1 MAENW
6 IKYDVRIGIYLKTGV
21 ITKDEF
27 TLLSYMLN
35 QCDRNSGII
44 FTNSRLLSIELD
56 AGRKWVSN
64 LLSSLKKKG
73 HIQNP
78 AGKQFNLRQKR
89 GNTKPYAILLCDALP
104 VGEKDRGQT
113 EARQR
118 PDRGQT
124 DGPDRTIEQ
133 DAITA
138 AESLSLG
145 ESGNFLAKTET
156 DLDIKIQ
163 QPVVVDNSSSETEI
177 DKLTNILQNINPV
190 SDNTNR
196 EKITNLLKEY
206 SAEYVL
212 EKLEMLKVAPNV
224 DSPTGWLIQAC
235 RTNYQP
241 SKGAVEAKRLE
252 EQRKANIEI
261 AATERAERQ
270 IRDDAIQAEREEMET
285 FKAAM
290 APTERNEL
298 HQQALSQLGV
308 MDNGM
313 PMPDRA
319 IIEREN
325 AIIKANNPNVLS

>member
-6 IKYDVRIGIYLKTGV
+6 IKYDVQIGIYLKTGV

-35 QCDRNSGII
+35 QCNKNSGII
-44 FTNSRLLSIELD
+44 VTNSRLLSIELD
-56 AGRKWVSN
+56 ADRKWVSN

-78 AGKQFNLRQKR
+78 ASKQLDLRQKR
-89 GNTKPYAILLCDALP
+89 GNTKPYGILLCDALP
-104 VGEKDRGQT
+104 LSEKDRTKT

-118 PDRGQT
+118 LDRGQT
-124 DGPDRTIEQ
+124 DRPDRTIEQ

-138 AESLSLG
+138 AESLSLV

-156 DLDIKIQ
+156 DLDIEIQ
-163 QPVVVDNSSSETEI
+163 QPVVVDNSSSETDI
-177 DKLTNILQNINPV
+177 DKLTDILQSINPAT
-190 SDNTNR
+190 DNTNR
-196 EKITNLLKEY
+196 DKITNLFKEY
-206 SAEYVL
+206 SAEYIL

-224 DSPTGWLIQAC
+224 DGPIGWLISAC
-235 RTNYQP
+235 KDDFALP
-241 SKGAVEAKRLE
+241 KAKAEAKRLE

-261 AATERAERQ
+261 AAKERAERQ
-270 IRDDAIQAEREEMET
+270 VRDDAIQAEREEMEKI
-285 FKAAM
+285 KAAM
-290 APTERNEL
+290 TQADQDTLR
-298 HQQALSQLGV
+298 QQAEANLKQ
-308 MDNGM
+308 NGDLALV
-313 PMPDRA
+313 PEAA